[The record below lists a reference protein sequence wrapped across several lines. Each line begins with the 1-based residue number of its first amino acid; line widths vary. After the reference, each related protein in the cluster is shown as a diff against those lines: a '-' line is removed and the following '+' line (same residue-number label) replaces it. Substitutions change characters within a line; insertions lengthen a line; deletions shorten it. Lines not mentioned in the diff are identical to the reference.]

1 MLSKI
6 EESLL
11 YIRNLT
17 RLEPQLG
24 VILGSGLGDFVKEI
38 SIEAEIPYGDLP
50 HFPVSTVSG
59 HEGKLIFGH
68 ISGKAVVAMQGRFH
82 YYEGYPISQVI
93 YPIRVLKALGVE
105 TLFLSNASGG
115 VNPSFEVGDLMII
128 TDHINLMGTNPLIG
142 PNDENLGPRFPDMS
156 NAYDPGLVRM
166 AAEEAEK
173 QELKIHRGVYA
184 AVTGPVYETPAE
196 YRMIR
201 ILGADA
207 VGMSTVPENIAARH
221 LGMRVFALSVI
232 TDLGVEGRI
241 REISHEEVVRAARAA
256 EPRLASLVLGL
267 IHRMDVQQT

>member
-1 MLSKI
+1 LSKI

>member
-1 MLSKI
+1 MSKI

>member
-1 MLSKI
+1 MLSKT
-6 EESLL
+6 EETLQ
-11 YIRNLT
+11 YIRSRT
-17 RLEPQLG
+17 RLEPRLG

-38 SIEAEIPYGDLP
+38 SIETEIAYGDLP

-68 ISGKAVVAMQGRFH
+68 IAGSAVVAMQGRFH
-82 YYEGYPISQVI
+82 YYEGYPMSQVV
-93 YPIRVLKALGVE
+93 YPIRVLRGLGVD

-142 PNDENLGPRFPDMS
+142 PNDDRLGPRFPDMS
-156 NAYDPGLVRM
+156 NAYDPALVRM
-166 AAEEAEK
+166 AADEAQK
-173 QELKIHRGVYA
+173 LELKIHRGVYA

-256 EPRLASLVLGL
+256 EPRLASLVLAL
-267 IHRMDVQQT
+267 IHRLDVDPA

>member
-1 MLSKI
+1 MLSKT
-6 EESLL
+6 EETLQ
-11 YIRNLT
+11 YIRSRT
-17 RLEPQLG
+17 RLEPRLG

-38 SIEAEIPYGDLP
+38 SIETEIPYGDLP
-50 HFPVSTVSG
+50 HFPVSTVAG

-68 ISGKAVVAMQGRFH
+68 IAGRAVVAMQGRFH
-82 YYEGYPISQVI
+82 YYEGYPMPQVV
-93 YPIRVLKALGVE
+93 YPIRVLRGLGVD

-128 TDHINLMGTNPLIG
+128 TDHINLMGNNPLIG
-142 PNDENLGPRFPDMS
+142 PNEDQLGPRFPDMS
-156 NAYDPGLVRM
+156 NPYDPALVRM
-166 AAEEAEK
+166 AAEESQK
-173 QELKIHRGVYA
+173 LELKIHRGVYA

-256 EPRLASLVLGL
+256 EPRLASLVLAL
-267 IHRMDVQQT
+267 IRRLDA

>member
-1 MLSKI
+1 MLSKT
-6 EESLL
+6 EETLQ
-11 YIRNLT
+11 YIRSRT
-17 RLEPQLG
+17 RLEPRLG

-38 SIEAEIPYGDLP
+38 SIETEIAYGDLP

-68 ISGKAVVAMQGRFH
+68 IAGSAVVAMQGRFH
-82 YYEGYPISQVI
+82 YYEGYPMPQVV
-93 YPIRVLKALGVE
+93 YPIRVLRGLGVD

-142 PNDENLGPRFPDMS
+142 PNDDRLGPRFPDMS
-156 NAYDPGLVRM
+156 NAYDPALVRM
-166 AAEEAEK
+166 AADEAQK
-173 QELKIHRGVYA
+173 LELKIHRGVYA

-207 VGMSTVPENIAARH
+207 VGMSTVPENITARH

-256 EPRLASLVLGL
+256 EPRLASLVLAL
-267 IHRMDVQQT
+267 IRRLDVNPA